1 MSNIPA
7 SDLCILD
14 GVEYC
19 KVFFPIYNLHYA
31 SETTI
36 CVLDGY
42 LAAGVVY
49 NSVSSISERSVM
61 HNPGLIYHL
70 A

>member
-14 GVEYC
+14 GVEYST
-19 KVFFPIYNLHYA
+19 VFFSIYNLHYA

-36 CVLDGY
+36 YVLDGY
-42 LAAGVVY
+42 LAAGR
-49 NSVSSISERSVM
+49 SAIVS
-61 HNPGLIYHL
+61 L
-70 A
+70 